1 MQYVILSD
9 SAEEQLRRL
18 RSEREQRYQQA
29 RLAYQR
35 DLNAYDEHLSALAT
49 AYGPAF
55 RRLRIFR
62 AARTWWEHRRLRKQG
77 DPQPPEP
84 EGPTLEEQKWQAGM
98 EGEQRLRA
106 ELTSELPGSGWTL
119 MKGYQNRRGEIDY
132 LLIAPVGIM
141 AFKCEHVAGT
151 IICTKDRWVRQ
162 KYDRAGA
169 PVTQVPIVDR
179 HGRSPS
185 QQVNESADHL
195 TEFLSQKG
203 AAPVISKAVILT
215 QSDVRLSTVE
225 APTVEIIMLKD
236 VLRTLWNVCRSAAR
250 SLDTE
255 RIVELVKEHHQ
266 QWHAHESAAPPSSQK
281 VSRQ

>member
-35 DLNAYDEHLSALAT
+35 DLNAYDEHLRSSNRLWPGFSASP
-49 AYGPAF
+49 YF
-55 RRLRIFR
+55 S

-84 EGPTLEEQKWQAGM
+84 EGPTLEEQKWQSGM

-151 IICTKDRWVRQ
+151 VVSTTKDR
-162 KYDRAGA
+162 
-169 PVTQVPIVDR
+169 
-179 HGRSPS
+179 
-185 QQVNESADHL
+185 
-195 TEFLSQKG
+195 
-203 AAPVISKAVILT
+203 
-215 QSDVRLSTVE
+215 
-225 APTVEIIMLKD
+225 
-236 VLRTLWNVCRSAAR
+236 
-250 SLDTE
+250 
-255 RIVELVKEHHQ
+255 
-266 QWHAHESAAPPSSQK
+266 
-281 VSRQ
+281 